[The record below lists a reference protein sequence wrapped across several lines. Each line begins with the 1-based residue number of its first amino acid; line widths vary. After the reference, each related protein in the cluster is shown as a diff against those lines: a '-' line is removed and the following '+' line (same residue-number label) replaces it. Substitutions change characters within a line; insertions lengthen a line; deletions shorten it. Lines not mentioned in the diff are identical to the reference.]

1 VWALLGELSDI
12 VKRVE
17 TSNDPAFGAT
27 GLRLR
32 EALESLERTSHW
44 LLERLGTAPNEALA
58 GATPYLRLFGSTLG
72 GCMLANEAMAARD
85 SGDRFGDPKRYVAL
99 ARYFAE
105 NVAVQAPSLERT
117 VVESADTVLGAD
129 AILLA

>member
-1 VWALLGELSDI
+1 V
-12 VKRVE
+12 
-17 TSNDPAFGAT
+17 T
-27 GLRLR
+27 
-32 EALESLERTSHW
+32 
-44 LLERLGTAPNEALA
+44 
-58 GATPYLRLFGSTLG
+58 
-72 GCMLANEAMAARD
+72 
-85 SGDRFGDPKRYVAL
+85 L